1 VSKVKKFLPQI
12 KIIGAI
18 LLLLAVGYFFSSIPA
33 ATSIDFGTMRKNLA
47 SFGIR
52 TEIEEPLPIA
62 STTKSIEED
71 VAARNEE
78 RDKHVNESRA
88 RQYVESAINDYYQG
102 SYEEALRRLDRAR
115 IYDPSNFSIFK
126 LSGQIFFEK
135 NKFRKAFNDWERA
148 NQLPNDDRTITRD
161 LDVLKRLIRY
171 SRNEI
176 DRLNRTLNREPDNQV
191 AKARLKELEEQMR
204 E

>member
-1 VSKVKKFLPQI
+1 MSKVKKFMPTI
-12 KIIGAI
+12 KIVSIV
-18 LLLLAVGYFFSSIPA
+18 LLVLAAGYYFSSIPA
-33 ATSIDFGTMRKNLA
+33 ATSIDFSTMRKNLA

-52 TEIEEPLPIA
+52 TEFEEPPPVA
-62 STTKSIEED
+62 SITKTVEEELAD
-71 VAARNEE
+71 RDEE

-88 RQYVESAINDYYQG
+88 RQYVESAVNDYYQG

-176 DRLNRTLNREPDNQV
+176 DRLNRTLNREPENQV

>member
-1 VSKVKKFLPQI
+1 VSKVKKFLPQL

-18 LLLLAVGYFFSSIPA
+18 LLLLAVGYFFSSIPS
-33 ATSIDFGTMRKNLA
+33 ATSIDFTTMRKNLA

-52 TEIEEPLPIA
+52 TEVEEPVPVA
-62 STTKSIEED
+62 SITRTIEED
-71 VAARNEE
+71 LAARNEE

-148 NQLPNDDRTITRD
+148 NQLPNDDRTINRD

-176 DRLNRTLNREPDNQV
+176 DRLNRTLNREPDNMV

>member
-1 VSKVKKFLPQI
+1 MSKVKKFLPKI

-18 LLLLAVGYFFSSIPA
+18 LLLLAVAYFFSSIPS

-52 TEIEEPLPIA
+52 TEIEEPPQIA
-62 STTKSIEED
+62 STSKTIEEE

-148 NQLPNDDRTITRD
+148 NQLPNDDRTINRD